1 MTTSTTPYSISLDDS
16 ITIDSSA
23 LSSTVFTGTPGQVY
37 TVGGMN
43 GTSYTNNSWVT
54 VSNNDLTGATLEVKG
69 DANFEGDIKV
79 KGKSINESLD
89 RIEDRLAILRP
100 NEELEEKW
108 EQLRG
113 LRKMYMELE
122 QEIIEKE
129 KIWKILKK

>member
-1 MTTSTTPYSISLDDS
+1 MTTNTTPYSISLDDS

-23 LSSTVFTGTPGQVY
+23 LSSTVFTATPGQVY
-37 TVGGMN
+37 TMSGMN
-43 GTSYTNNSWVT
+43 GSSYTNNSWVT
-54 VSNNDLTGATLEVKG
+54 VSNDLTGATLEVKG

-79 KGKSINESLD
+79 KGKSINESLE
-89 RIEDRLAILRP
+89 RIEERLAILRP

-122 QEIIEKE
+122 AEIIEKE

>member
-1 MTTSTTPYSISLDDS
+1 MTTNTTPYSISLDDS

-37 TVGGMN
+37 TISGMN
-43 GTSYTNNSWVT
+43 GASYTNDWIT
-54 VSNNDLTGATLEVKG
+54 VSNNNLSGATLEVKG

-79 KGKSINESLD
+79 KGKSINESLE
-89 RIEDRLAILRP
+89 RIEERLAILHP

-122 QEIIEKE
+122 AEIIEKE

>member
-23 LSSTVFTGTPGQVY
+23 LSSTVFTATPGQVY
-37 TVGGMN
+37 TMSGMN
-43 GTSYTNNSWVT
+43 GTSYTNDWIT
-54 VSNNDLTGATLEVKG
+54 VSNNNLSGATLEVKG
-69 DANFEGDIKV
+69 DANFEGDIKI
-79 KGKSINESLD
+79 KGKSINESLE
-89 RIEDRLAILRP
+89 RIEERLAILHP

-122 QEIIEKE
+122 AEIIEKE

>member
-1 MTTSTTPYSISLDDS
+1 MTTNTTPYSISLDDS

-23 LSSTVFTGTPGQVY
+23 LSSTVFTATPGQVY
-37 TVGGMN
+37 TVSGMN
-43 GTSYTNNSWVT
+43 GASYTNDWIT
-54 VSNNDLTGATLEVKG
+54 VSNNNLSGATLEVKG

-79 KGKSINESLD
+79 KGKSINESLE
-89 RIEDRLAILRP
+89 RIEERLAILRP

-122 QEIIEKE
+122 AEIIEKE

>member
-1 MTTSTTPYSISLDDS
+1 MTTNTTPYSISLDDS

-23 LSSTVFTGTPGQVY
+23 LSSTVFTATPGQVY
-37 TVGGMN
+37 TISGMN
-43 GTSYTNNSWVT
+43 GTSYTNDWIT
-54 VSNNDLTGATLEVKG
+54 VSNNNLSGATLEVKG
-69 DANFEGDIKV
+69 DANFEGDIKI
-79 KGKSINESLD
+79 KGKSINESLE
-89 RIEDRLAILRP
+89 RIEERLAILHP

-122 QEIIEKE
+122 AEIIEKE